1 MINDRVKLE
10 KRIERLK
17 KELNLT
23 VKATE
28 LDSQETLS
36 YSQQLNQ
43 LIITNQKLT
52 RDCYLNMNGGKTS

>member
-10 KRIERLK
+10 ERIEMLK

-52 RDCYLNMNGGKTS
+52 RDYYLNMNGGKTS